1 MNENRILLTGS
12 YDVDKTIV
20 ICNKTEPLQE
30 SLQEKEVIY
39 YVEFE
44 EKSNLDNDFREKIKP
59 YEKVKAINGG
69 FHLSD
74 IIKRR
79 ILPKEEENGTKSI
92 HVMADEYK
100 TESFCSSEASQLTEI
115 FTNQV
120 QLKNSTIFIAV
131 QAMEKPYFDHE
142 TGPEIKPMLSELKK
156 IMHMDSLKYEINCG
170 IYTFATITQMV

>member
-1 MNENRILLTGS
+1 MRDIEPTGI

-20 ICNKTEPLQE
+20 IYNKTELVQK
-30 SLQEKEVIY
+30 SLEEKEVIY

-59 YEKVKAINGG
+59 YEKVKVINGG
-69 FHLSD
+69 FHLSE

-92 HVMADEYK
+92 HLMADEYE
-100 TESFCSSEASQLTEI
+100 TESLRSSEACQLTEI

-120 QLKNSTIFIAV
+120 QLKNPTIFIAV
-131 QAMEKPYFDHE
+131 QAMEKSYFDHE
-142 TGPEIKPMLSELKK
+142 TSPEIKPMLSEVKKVMHVDNLKC
-156 IMHMDSLKYEINCG
+156 EINCG
-170 IYTFATITQMV
+170 IYTLATITQMV

>member
-1 MNENRILLTGS
+1 MRDIEPTGS

-20 ICNKTEPLQE
+20 IYNKTELVQK
-30 SLQEKEVIY
+30 SLEEKEVIY

-59 YEKVKAINGG
+59 YEKVKVINGG
-69 FHLSD
+69 FHLSE

-92 HVMADEYK
+92 HLMADEYE
-100 TESFCSSEASQLTEI
+100 TESLRSSEACQLTEI

-120 QLKNSTIFIAV
+120 QLKNPTIFIAV
-131 QAMEKPYFDHE
+131 QAMEKSYFDHE
-142 TGPEIKPMLSELKK
+142 TSPEIKPMLSEVKKVMHVDNLKC
-156 IMHMDSLKYEINCG
+156 EINCG
-170 IYTFATITQMV
+170 IYTLATITQMV